1 MLPLDRFSR
10 DDARA
15 LSALLFDLDDTVLT
29 DGVLTREAYGA
40 LWDLRASGLA
50 LFAATG
56 RPSGWAEIVAR
67 QWPVAGALA
76 ENGAI
81 LLLPDDA
88 RGTRRVRIDGA
99 LDDATRTRRDAI
111 VDRVRAAFPE
121 LSFTDDMGS
130 RISDVTFDIGEHVTV
145 PHDRVEAARA
155 LAHSLGAR
163 TSISSVHLHITL
175 SGDDKASGA
184 FRLLGRVLGLDAGAA
199 RARAAFVGD
208 SGNDAACF
216 AAFKHTFG
224 VANVERWV
232 SRLSVPPR
240 FVTTHEKGAG
250 FAELTATLCRL
261 RA

>member
-1 MLPLDRFSR
+1 MLPAACFAQE
-10 DDARA
+10 DARA
-15 LSALLFDLDDTVLT
+15 LRALLFDLDDTVLT

-56 RPSGWAEIVAR
+56 RPAGWAEIVAR

-81 LLLPDDA
+81 LLLPAVANGSRRIVVD
-88 RGTRRVRIDGA
+88 GT
-99 LDDATRTRRDAI
+99 LDDATRARRDAI
-111 VDRVRAAFPE
+111 VDHVQASFPE
-121 LSFTDDMGS
+121 LSFTDDMRS

-145 PHDRVEAARA
+145 PRDRVDAACA

-163 TSISSVHLHITL
+163 TSVSSVHMHVTL

-184 FRLLGRVLGLDAGAA
+184 FRLLQRTVDLDAGSA
-199 RARAAFVGD
+199 RAGAAFVGD

-216 AAFKHTFG
+216 SAFKHTFG
-224 VANVERWV
+224 VANVARFV
-232 SRLSVPPR
+232 PRLSVPPR
-240 FVTTHEKGAG
+240 YVTSAEKGAG
-250 FAELTATLCRL
+250 FAELAAILCRL